1 MFKTTA
7 IVIEALSVA
16 TVFQGQPI
24 PVLSGLS
31 RTGLTVPEVGVGFVR
46 PVQAG
51 ILVEQLPAQN

>member
-1 MFKTTA
+1 M
-7 IVIEALSVA
+7 IESLSVA

-31 RTGLTVPEVGVGFVR
+31 HAGLTVPEVGVGFVR

-51 ILVEQLPAQN
+51 ILVAQLPAQN